1 MRKRNLVEEEIR
13 EEERIVENLKE
24 ELAGHE
30 KVLEPKIL
38 PLKNKISELRTEQLK
53 TESPKPSPL
62 FIAAAIAFAAI
73 AVLNWLV
80 FKWSSVITIAAVV
93 LALIVWIARSIV
105 TKVIS
110 RPFKKAQKKTDNEV
124 MAINGQISDIK
135 ATDPEIGK
143 LESQINDHEVKI
155 IKLEDELKEVEIA
168 EKIGTNNLIVSLN
181 NKGAFYFYI
190 DENAKFQSV
199 NYYTLYL
206 NVDGKDWG
214 SVNNPCTIIP
224 LSPGIHSVTA
234 EFIPASNDATFTM
247 QKIQFSLND
256 DNNYISFKK
265 PYYDLKNKKKVFTV
279 DKSMSRDRAEFLAHS
294 EISELDFEKYIYS
307 L

>member
-1 MRKRNLVEEEIR
+1 MRKRNLIEEEIR
-13 EEERIVENLKE
+13 EEKRIVENLKE

-38 PLKNKISELRTEQLK
+38 PLKNKISELRAEQLK
-53 TESPKPSPL
+53 TECPKPSQL
-62 FIAAAIAFAAI
+62 FIVAAIAFAAI

-105 TKVIS
+105 TAVIS
-110 RPFKKAQKKTDNEV
+110 KPFKEAQKKADNEV
-124 MAINGQISDIK
+124 MAIKGQISDIK

-143 LESQINDHEVKI
+143 LESQINDHKFKI
-155 IKLEDELKEVEIA
+155 KKLEDELKEAETV

-181 NKGAFYFYI
+181 NAGAHYSYL
-190 DENAKFQSV
+190 DVNSKLQSV
-199 NYYTLYL
+199 NCYTLYL

-234 EFIPASNDATFTM
+234 EFIPVSNDVTFTM
-247 QKIQFSLND
+247 SKIQFSLND
-256 DNNYISFKK
+256 DNNYISFKR
-265 PYYDLKNKKKVFTV
+265 PFYDFTKKAFTV
-279 DKSMSRDRAEFLAHS
+279 DQNMSRGRAAFLAHS
-294 EISELDFEKYIYS
+294 EISERDFEKYIYS